1 MSYGV
6 ILADPPWRYRVWSG
20 NHSRRTAE
28 SFYPTMSCEE
38 LCALRTPID
47 QWAAKDC
54 ALFLWVT
61 APCLITEAP
70 RVIEAWGFTH
80 KTIGFTWVKVNKN
93 GKPFT
98 GMGYYTRANAEICLL
113 ATRGKPR
120 VKDHS
125 INQVI
130 VAPRREHSRKPDEQY
145 LRIMRLCEGPY
156 LELFARVRWSGW
168 KVWGLEAPGA
178 ATLDEVSEPSVT
190 DNRRTSVTDNQITC
204 IICGGAFIARHGAK
218 TCSARCRQ
226 SAYRQRVTD
235 KRNTA
240 AVH

>member
-61 APCLITEAP
+61 APCLITKAP
-70 RVIEAWGFTH
+70 RVIEAWGFIP
-80 KTIGFTWVKVNKN
+80 KTIGFTWVKVNKKSGN
-93 GKPFT
+93 PFT
-98 GMGYYTRANAEICLL
+98 GMGHYTRANAELCLL

-130 VAPRREHSRKPDEQY
+130 VAPPREHSRKPDEQY
-145 LRIMRLCEGPY
+145 PWIMRLFEGPY
-156 LELFARVRWSGW
+156 LELFARACWPGW
-168 KVWGLEAPGA
+168 KVWGLEAPGQSQGM

-190 DNRRTSVTDNQITC
+190 DNHTTC
-204 IICGGAFIARHGAK
+204 VICGGAFTARQGAR
-218 TCSARCRQ
+218 TCSSKCRQ
-226 SAYRQRVTD
+226 KAYRLRY
-235 KRNTA
+235 R
-240 AVH
+240 